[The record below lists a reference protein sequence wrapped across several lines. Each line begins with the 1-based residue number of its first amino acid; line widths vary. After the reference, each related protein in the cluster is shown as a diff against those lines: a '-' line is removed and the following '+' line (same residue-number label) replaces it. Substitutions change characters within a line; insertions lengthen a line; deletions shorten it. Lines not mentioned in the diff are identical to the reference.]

1 MWARI
6 RDNMIWKNRTLK
18 LLGIAVDN
26 ELKFDEHLTN
36 VCIKAKKNC
45 QF

>member
-6 RDNMIWKNRTLK
+6 RDNMIWE

-36 VCIKAKKNC
+36 VSIKAKKNC